1 MSCHLSP
8 WRGKNNF
15 IILIPWIILLIT
27 SLEID
32 TRMSFFSM
40 KAGSDA
46 ETEGATNLH
55 FLELFVKYSGIPRS
69 LILKEIPVVILDHS
83 LVKMTK

>member
-1 MSCHLSP
+1 M
-8 WRGKNNF
+8 
-15 IILIPWIILLIT
+15 LIT

-32 TRMSFFSM
+32 ITRLSLFSM
-40 KAGSDA
+40 KAGGDA

-55 FLELFVKYSGIPRS
+55 FLELFVKYSGISRS
-69 LILKEIPVVILDHS
+69 LILKEIPVVVLDHS